1 MSFQDTLR
9 ANLTP
14 ELYNQ
19 VMDQLGDDIDLDL
32 VPRARLN
39 KVIRQRNELRE
50 QLQGEP
56 QTPAAPAQTQ
66 PEPSEPNTPSVDI
79 EALKAQWLAE
89 QGDAVKDVRI
99 QYAVLEKLRGAN
111 AIDPEV
117 IWSAGLVD
125 KSKITVDDN
134 GMVSGVDE
142 AIEDVLSRKPGLFA
156 PKTPNVPAG
165 TGKHGGA
172 ESFGSVTTKEEFL
185 KLPTE
190 KQMQFKQANPE
201 LFKSFLNS

>member
-9 ANLTP
+9 TNLTP

-19 VMDQLGDDIDLDL
+19 VMDQLGDDVDLDL

-56 QTPAAPAQTQ
+56 QTPAISPQTQ
-66 PEPSEPNTPSVDI
+66 PDLSEPSTPAVDI

-117 IWSAGLVD
+117 IWNAGLVD
-125 KSKITVDDN
+125 KSKITVEDN
-134 GMVSGVDE
+134 GTVNGVDE
-142 AIEDVLSRKPGLFA
+142 AIADVLAKKPGLFA
-156 PKTPNVPAG
+156 PKSQGVPSG

-172 ESFGSVTTKEEFL
+172 ESFGSITTKAEFL

-190 KQMQFKQANPE
+190 KQLQFKQANPE